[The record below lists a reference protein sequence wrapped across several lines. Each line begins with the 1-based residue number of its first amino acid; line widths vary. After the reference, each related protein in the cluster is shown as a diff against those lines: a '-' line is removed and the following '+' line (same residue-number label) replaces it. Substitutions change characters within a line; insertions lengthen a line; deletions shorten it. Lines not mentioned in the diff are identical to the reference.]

1 MMGRFQLFL
10 IICLLFVLNS
20 QLRSEN
26 VIVMQSKASTLLDSG
41 RPEEASKIHETI
53 VSMDSSNFESNAWLG
68 NYYFLRGAEILA
80 NEDKKY
86 NDIRQPTSMQTAI
99 YIDELKKIYYEYF
112 LKAEPFVK
120 KALNQRT
127 NDYLSNIASTID
139 LFKIRIGIEIA
150 QNKKQKRKIFKN
162 WK

>member
-1 MMGRFQLFL
+1 MFFILCLF
-10 IICLLFVLNS
+10 FVLNN

-26 VIVMQSKASTLLDSG
+26 IFDMQSKASTLLDSG
-41 RPEEASKIHETI
+41 KPEEASKIHETI

-86 NDIRQPTSMQTAI
+86 NVIRQPTRMQTAI
-99 YIDELKKIYYEYF
+99 YIDELKRIYNEYF

-127 NDYLSNIASTID
+127 NDYLANIASTID
-139 LFKIRIGIEIA
+139 LFKIRVGLEMA
-150 QNKKQKRKIFKN
+150 QDKKQKRKIFKN
-162 WK
+162 